1 MEPVVE
7 LPAEAEL
14 HLLTDW
20 SDPDARSRHRKAAI
34 GAIGINVAI
43 VVTLALLPDT
53 VFRPPDL
60 PQPVER
66 VTPLI
71 MPPLELTQKD
81 PNRGK
86 ITKEFEVQAPEA
98 PRKAILTPPAPPP
111 VKKKD
116 EVAKAAPIPTPP
128 APAPV
133 PLPDPPKVET
143 ARETPPAEVPR
154 AVQQTAPPPPQ
165 IQAAEKPKLT
175 FESVPPAS
183 GPLPPEQRR
192 IAMPNT
198 SVNEIAKEVVQGGS
212 PMGMIVGDAAAS
224 GSAYNGMSQSS
235 APGNPLANIQLKSD
249 AEGVDFRPYL
259 LQIMATIKRNW
270 LAVIPESARMGR
282 RGRVALQF
290 VIGKEG
296 SIDKVVYAEQS
307 GNSSL
312 DRAAVAG
319 VSASNPLPPLP
330 REFKGTRIVLQLN
343 FVYR

>member
-7 LPAEAEL
+7 PPADAEL

-98 PRKAILTPPAPPP
+98 PRKAIQAPPSPPKMKRAEAAKPAPVP
-111 VKKKD
+111 
-116 EVAKAAPIPTPP
+116 APP
-128 APAPV
+128 APAPPV
-133 PLPDPPKVET
+133 PLPEPPRVEA
-143 ARETPPAEVPR
+143 ARENPPAELPR
-154 AVQQTAPPPPQ
+154 PVQQAAPPPPQ
-165 IQAAEKPKLT
+165 IQVAEKPKLT
-175 FESVPPAS
+175 FESVPPPA

-198 SVNEIAKEVVQGGS
+198 SVTEIAKEVVQGGS
-212 PMGMIVGDAAAS
+212 PMGMTVGDAAAS